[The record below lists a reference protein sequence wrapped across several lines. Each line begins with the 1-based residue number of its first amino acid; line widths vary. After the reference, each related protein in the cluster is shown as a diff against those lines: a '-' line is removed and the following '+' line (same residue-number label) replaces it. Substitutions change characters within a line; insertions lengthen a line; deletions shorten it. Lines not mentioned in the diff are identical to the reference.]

1 MRDFFSTLGAQVREL
16 WQGLNTWQR
25 GLLVGVPVLAIVVVV
40 ALIASLPGG
49 YTTLYANLA
58 ETDRLDIEREL
69 LAMGVAF
76 ESDQTLGSVA
86 VLPEDEDRARMIL
99 AEQGLPRAALEGWGV
114 LDRQRMGATE
124 RMQRTNFQRALE
136 QVLTRTIN
144 SLETVRTSQVHL
156 TIPEPAIFTERETPP
171 KATVVLTFRQGAMPE
186 ESEVRGIANLVSG
199 AVDGLIPENVTIND
213 SRGKVISKTSD
224 AISMVEG
231 ERRALR
237 KLEEEPRVQKINA
250 FLNEMFGN
258 RIGEVDPQTGETIT
272 GIASV
277 SVTADVNHDLLET
290 ESTQY
295 DPETV
300 VSKEQITSENS
311 EGVPIP
317 SAVGVPGVTSN
328 IAGAGS
334 VQGAGTYTNEESIT
348 EYQSGV
354 TRTVAKE
361 TPKLISLSTTVSI
374 NAAVLPG
381 VLPLDLSD
389 RALETPEMRQVRSL
403 VASAVGYDGIDAT
416 IKEPTVE
423 FMRYAPMPGAIPP
436 PVVVTTWWRNPWI
449 IAAILGATS
458 LALLAFLLLKPRLAK
473 VGAKDEEEAE
483 ALPGVDEEELQALL
497 ARQRDALDEEEKEQH
512 RRRRQALADLADANP
527 EEIGRVMQHWGEAN

>member
-1 MRDFFSTLGAQVREL
+1 
-16 WQGLNTWQR
+16 
-25 GLLVGVPVLAIVVVV
+25 
-40 ALIASLPGG
+40 
-49 YTTLYANLA
+49 
-58 ETDRLDIEREL
+58 
-69 LAMGVAF
+69 
-76 ESDQTLGSVA
+76 
-86 VLPEDEDRARMIL
+86 
-99 AEQGLPRAALEGWGV
+99 
-114 LDRQRMGATE
+114 
-124 RMQRTNFQRALE
+124 
-136 QVLTRTIN
+136 VLTRTIN
-144 SLETVRTSQVHL
+144 SLETVRASQVHL

-237 KLEEEPRVQKINA
+237 RVEEEPRVQKINA

-258 RIGEVDPQTGETIT
+258 RIGEVDADGGMIT
-272 GIASV
+272 SIASV

-290 ESTQY
+290 ESTTY

-328 IAGAGS
+328 IVGAGAVS
-334 VQGAGTYTNEESIT
+334 GAGTYTNEESIT

-354 TRTVAKE
+354 TRTVAQEK
-361 TPKLISLSTTVSI
+361 PKLISLSTTVSV

-381 VLPLDLSD
+381 VTPIQDLSD
-389 RALETPEMRQVRSL
+389 RTLDTPEMRQVRSL
-403 VASAVGYDGIDAT
+403 VASAVGYDGIDPA

-423 FMRYAPMPGAIPP
+423 FMRYAPMPGAPLP
-436 PVVVTTWWRNPWI
+436 AVVITTWWRNPWI

-458 LALLAFLLLKPRLAK
+458 LALMAFLLLKPRLARK
-473 VGAKDEEEAE
+473 PVEEEAE

>member
-25 GLLVGVPVLAIVVVV
+25 GLLVGVPVLAIVVVI
-40 ALIASLPGG
+40 ALIVSLPGG

-58 ETDRLDIEREL
+58 ESDRLDVEREL
-69 LAMGVAF
+69 LTMGVPF

-86 VLPEDEDRARMIL
+86 VLPEDEDRARMVL

-144 SLETVRTSQVHL
+144 SLETVRASQVHL

-237 KLEEEPRVQKINA
+237 RVEEEPRVQKINA

-258 RIGEVDPQTGETIT
+258 RIGEVDADGGMIT
-272 GIASV
+272 SIASV

-290 ESTQY
+290 ESTTY

-328 IAGAGS
+328 IVGAGAVS
-334 VQGAGTYTNEESIT
+334 GAGTYTNEESIT

-354 TRTVAKE
+354 TRTVAQEK
-361 TPKLISLSTTVSI
+361 PKLISLSTTVSV

-381 VLPLDLSD
+381 VTPIQDLSD
-389 RALETPEMRQVRSL
+389 RTLDTPEMRQVRSL
-403 VASAVGYDGIDAT
+403 VASAVGYDGIDPA

-423 FMRYAPMPGAIPP
+423 FMRYAPMPGAPLP
-436 PVVVTTWWRNPWI
+436 AVVITTWWRNPWI

-458 LALLAFLLLKPRLAK
+458 LALMAFLLLKPRLARK
-473 VGAKDEEEAE
+473 PVEEEAE